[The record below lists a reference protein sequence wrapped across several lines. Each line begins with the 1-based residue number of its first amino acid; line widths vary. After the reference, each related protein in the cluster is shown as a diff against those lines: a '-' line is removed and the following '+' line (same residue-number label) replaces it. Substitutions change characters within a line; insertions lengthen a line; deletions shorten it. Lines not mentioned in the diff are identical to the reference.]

1 VIKLDVL
8 SCFLAVTFLFYT
20 THTIPILFYAAYP
33 LLLHHNL
40 QYQQY
45 HDQPPYCTPRLSDTT
60 AILRAEATRQQPA
73 ERLFHQILTPTN
85 STLAPHPIV
94 IMVQFK
100 PTTTGGR
107 TEREKHRSNTY
118 WMLGSLSDRS
128 AREMRQ
134 ELENRGYQCRK
145 SASKVVLADSL
156 GRLERGLLCYE
167 KCDAVELRRFCKSRG
182 VSSGATTVS
191 RLARRLEDA
200 DDHTSFPRFFELPP
214 EIRLAIYEYH
224 FNDYDPMTH
233 KHRQPP
239 LTLASSRLRLE
250 ALPAFYKCVKFEWHF
265 KWHFKYGFHYR
276 EEELPFSE
284 DSCDLLSMPA
294 ASLSQMKNFGVH

>member
-45 HDQPPYCTPRLSDTT
+45 HDQPPYRTPRLSDTT
-60 AILRAEATRQQPA
+60 AILRAEATRQQST

-100 PTTTGGR
+100 PTITGGR
-107 TEREKHRSNTY
+107 TERE
-118 WMLGSLSDRS
+118 
-128 AREMRQ
+128 
-134 ELENRGYQCRK
+134 
-145 SASKVVLADSL
+145 
-156 GRLERGLLCYE
+156 
-167 KCDAVELRRFCKSRG
+167 
-182 VSSGATTVS
+182 
-191 RLARRLEDA
+191 
-200 DDHTSFPRFFELPP
+200 
-214 EIRLAIYEYH
+214 
-224 FNDYDPMTH
+224 

-250 ALPAFYKCVKFEWHF
+250 ALTAFYKCVKFEWHF
-265 KWHFKYGFHYR
+265 KWHFKYGFHCG